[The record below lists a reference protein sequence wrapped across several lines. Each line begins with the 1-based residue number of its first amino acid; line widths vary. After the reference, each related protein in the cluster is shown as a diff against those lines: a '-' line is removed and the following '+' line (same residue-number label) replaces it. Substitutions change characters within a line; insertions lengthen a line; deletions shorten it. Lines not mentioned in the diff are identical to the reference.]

1 MQRLDLQTLAASMSY
16 IGGALKMMEVNRT
29 HILMGQV
36 ALLSIST
43 DDYARILKSA
53 QLFETVGKQLKLP
66 SAISAAQRA
75 QATLEDGFRNHG
87 QYGAEI
93 LGPLIGALNHMLTCF
108 VDGLGERHV
117 IGLDASRG
125 ALLAADGP
133 PLGRRVA
140 TAFPH
145 IQVDLGEAAACRAL
159 ARPTACVFHLMRAME
174 AAVQTLA
181 AHLGIESL
189 TREWGKLL
197 SDMKRE
203 IEAMPKG
210 KARDAWSENHS
221 LLYHVKQAWRNDVMH
236 PNRSYTLAEADRIHD
251 AVASYLEQLAELLA
265 TVRSRAPEGTA

>member
-36 ALLSIST
+36 AFLSIST

-53 QLFETVGKQLKLP
+53 QLIETVGKQLKLP
-66 SAISAAQRA
+66 SAIAAAQRA
-75 QATLEDGFRNHG
+75 QTALQTGFRGHG

-93 LGPLIGALNHMLTCF
+93 LGPLIGALNHMLTSL
-108 VDGLGERHV
+108 VDELGERHV

-125 ALLAADGP
+125 ALLAADGQ

-140 TAFPH
+140 TAFPD
-145 IQVDLGEAAACRAL
+145 IQDDLAEAAACRAL

-181 AHLGIESL
+181 AHLGIEGL

-265 TVRSRAPEGTA
+265 TARSRAPEGAA